1 MSAFD
6 RILKLEQ
13 DFDNRKIELL
23 EQRNSRI
30 REVDEA
36 IRIKREKLQLT
47 LKAEVEQIRRATEQ
61 QVKGMQ
67 SDLETKMREDR
78 DAFNRSFASE
88 KETIVLAIFNE
99 VKSL

>member
-1 MSAFD
+1 MSAFEK
-6 RILKLEQ
+6 ILKLEQ

-88 KETIVLAIFNE
+88 KESIVLAIFNE

>member
-1 MSAFD
+1 MSAFEK
-6 RILKLEQ
+6 ILKLEQ

-23 EQRNSRI
+23 EQRNSRT

-88 KETIVLAIFNE
+88 KESIVLAIFNE

>member
-1 MSAFD
+1 MSAFEK
-6 RILKLEQ
+6 ILKLEQ

-47 LKAEVEQIRRATEQ
+47 LKAEVDQIRRATEQ
-61 QVKGMQ
+61 QVKEMQ
-67 SDLETKMREDR
+67 ADLATKIVEDR
-78 DAFNRSFASE
+78 NAFNRSFANE
-88 KETIVLAIFNE
+88 KEKIVLSIFNE
-99 VKSL
+99 VKAL